1 MPKNTSLLCC
11 LSICALACSC
21 TAPSSSQGRS
31 SATGDLKTYSPAG
44 GERKEQGK
52 TTLGRLVLLNVQ
64 SEYEGEVTPEQIA
77 SLTKDVQSKIS
88 KSISNSRPSV
98 MDINVRIYPNKNPTF
113 NIGTAGEFDKS
124 EIQRLHAVLMQ
135 SYNLRT
141 KSRVLGFE
149 FQVINKKG

>member
-1 MPKNTSLLCC
+1 MPRNQSLLCC
-11 LSICALACSC
+11 LSICVLACSC

-31 SATGDLKTYSPAG
+31 SAAGDFKIYSPEG
-44 GERKEQGK
+44 GGRQEQGK

-64 SEYEGEVTPEQIA
+64 SEYEGEVTPKQLA

-113 NIGTAGEFDKS
+113 NIGTSGKIDKS

-149 FQVINKKG
+149 FKVINKNG